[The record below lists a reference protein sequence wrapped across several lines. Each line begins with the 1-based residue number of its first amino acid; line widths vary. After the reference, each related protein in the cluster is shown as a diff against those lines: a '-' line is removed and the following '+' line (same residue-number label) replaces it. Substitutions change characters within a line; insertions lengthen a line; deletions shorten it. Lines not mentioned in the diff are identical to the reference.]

1 MLVDKMLDKSEPV
14 SVYAIYLQAM
24 KNNKMLKDLF
34 PVLVKESL
42 EAAYGNIKE
51 AKLGDFGY
59 FATDFMMFLINIIIL
74 GCEIL
79 DVRDTF
85 LENRNFFVDVVKLY
99 FDYCD
104 KKKTV

>member
-1 MLVDKMLDKSEPV
+1 MLDKSEPV

-59 FATDFMMFLINIIIL
+59 FTTDFMMFLINIIIL